1 MNDLLILGETIKKRR
16 VFLRLSQ
23 EDLTEMS
30 DISTNTIQKIEM
42 GKANPSVQT
51 LYKLLNILGMNFEI
65 TVNKSTTDFSL

>member
-1 MNDLLILGETIKKRR
+1 M
-16 VFLRLSQ
+16 
-23 EDLTEMS
+23 EMS
-30 DISTNTIQKIEM
+30 EISTKTIQKIEM

>member
-23 EDLTEMS
+23 EDLREMS
-30 DISTNTIQKIEM
+30 AISTKTIQKIEM

-65 TVNKSTTDFSL
+65 TVNKSV